1 MADRRA
7 NREFEQICEVAAF
20 RAGLV
25 LRTVEALVPDAT
37 PRQKKRIANRILTL
51 CDGKDRSVKI
61 TQAQAQD
68 LILPHM
74 QCIAKECPELI
85 FWEPIARSLNLF
97 FFEEE

>member
-1 MADRRA
+1 MADRRR
-7 NREFEQICEVAAF
+7 NREFESVCEAAAF
-20 RAGLV
+20 RVGV
-25 LRTVEALVPDAT
+25 VWRTVEALVPDAT

-68 LILPHM
+68 LILPNM

-97 FFEEE
+97 FSEEE

>member
-1 MADRRA
+1 MGDHRA
-7 NREFEQICEVAAF
+7 NREFKQICEVAAF
-20 RAGLV
+20 RAGVV

-37 PRQKKRIANRILTL
+37 PCQKKRIANRILTL
-51 CDGKDRSVKI
+51 CDGKDRPVKI

-97 FFEEE
+97 FSEEE